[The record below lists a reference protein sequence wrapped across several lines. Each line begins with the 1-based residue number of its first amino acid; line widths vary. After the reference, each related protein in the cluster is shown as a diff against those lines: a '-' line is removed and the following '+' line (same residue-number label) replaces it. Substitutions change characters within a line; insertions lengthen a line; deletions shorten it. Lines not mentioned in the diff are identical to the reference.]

1 MCYTLDYQSYSRK
14 INNINMVTSVNK
26 LKFQQTIKDQFS
38 ISGVG
43 LHTGQECKVTFK
55 PAPSNFGIKF
65 KRIDID
71 DKPVIDAHID
81 NVIDTTRGTTI
92 GNNLFQIHTV
102 EHLLAAVSGLKID
115 NLLIEM
121 NNVEVP
127 ILDGS
132 AKPFVDLFIKSGF
145 EELNSHRIELII
157 DEPII
162 YSNPKSGIDIHIVPS
177 DKFRITFMMDY
188 KHPSL
193 GTQYTSYYSIRDKFI
208 NDVAPARTFCLLSEV
223 NNLLDLG
230 IIKGGSL
237 DNSLVFSD
245 TTLNDKQVGQIEASL
260 NINKDD
266 ISISSGDLIN
276 DTELRFYNEPVRHK
290 LLDLI
295 GDLSLIG
302 LPIKGHVIAARS
314 GHHANVEFAK
324 KISKSYFKKGVNHKM
339 TTNNEKISFDI
350 KEVLN
355 ILPHRYP
362 FLLIDR
368 IENLNP
374 GKEVDALK
382 NVTIN
387 EPFFQGHFP
396 GQPVMPGVL
405 LIESM
410 AQAGGFLVLNSI
422 PNPES
427 KLIYISGIDD
437 TRFKQIVVPGDQLAI
452 KAKLLKFKLNTCKI
466 ASEIYVNKKLV
477 AQSTFMASVVNRDS

>member
-1 MCYTLDYQSYSRK
+1 
-14 INNINMVTSVNK
+14 MVTSINK
-26 LKFQQTIKDQFS
+26 LKFQQTIKSKIS

-43 LHTGQECKVTFK
+43 LHTGKECNITFK
-55 PAPSNFGIKF
+55 PAPSNSGIKF
-65 KRIDID
+65 RRVDIKD
-71 DKPVIDAHID
+71 SPQIEAHID
-81 NVIDTTRGTTI
+81 NVIDATRGTTI
-92 GNNLFQIHTV
+92 GNDIFEVHTV
-102 EHLLAAVSGLKID
+102 EHVLAAVSGLKID
-115 NLLIEM
+115 NLIIEID
-121 NNVEVP
+121 NLELP

-132 AKPFVDLFIKSGF
+132 AKPFVDLFVKTGF
-145 EELNSHRIELII
+145 QELDSHRVELII

-162 YSNPKSGIDIHIVPS
+162 YSNTKSGIDIHVVPS

-193 GTQYTSYYSIRDKFI
+193 GTQYTSYYSTREKFI

-230 IIKGGSL
+230 LIKGGNL
-237 DNSLVFSD
+237 ENSLVFSD
-245 TTLNDKQVGQIEASL
+245 TTLDADQRKQIVDSLGVKEDNMLAS
-260 NINKDD
+260 N
-266 ISISSGDLIN
+266 DLIN
-276 DTELRFYNEPVRHK
+276 NTKLRFHNEPVRHK

-295 GDLSLIG
+295 GDLSLLG
-302 LPIKGHVIAARS
+302 HPIRGHIIAARS
-314 GHHANVEFAK
+314 GHHTNVEFAK
-324 KISKSYFKKGVNHKM
+324 KISKSYFKKGINHKM
-339 TTNNEKISFDI
+339 STKKEKISFDI

-368 IENLNP
+368 INNLDP

-382 NVTIN
+382 NVTFN
-387 EPFFQGHFP
+387 EPFFQGHFS

-437 TRFKQIVVPGDQLAI
+437 TRFKKIVVPGDQLNI

-466 ASEIYVNKKLV
+466 SAEIYVNKNLV
-477 AQSTFMASVVNRDS
+477 AQSTFMASVVNRNS

>member
-1 MCYTLDYQSYSRK
+1 
-14 INNINMVTSVNK
+14 MVTSINK
-26 LKFQQTIKDQFS
+26 LKFQQTIKNKTS
-38 ISGVG
+38 VSGIG
-43 LHTGQECKVTFK
+43 LHTGEKCNLTFK

-65 KRIDID
+65 KRVDI
-71 DKPVIDAHID
+71 KGCPEIEAHID
-81 NVIDTTRGTTI
+81 NVIDATRGTTI
-92 GNNLFQIHTV
+92 GNNIFEVHTI
-102 EHLLAAVSGLKID
+102 EHVLAAASGLKID
-115 NLLIEM
+115 NLLIEID
-121 NNVEVP
+121 NIELP

-132 AKPFVDLFIKSGF
+132 SKPFVDLFVESGF
-145 EELNSHRIELII
+145 EELDSHRVELII

-162 YSNPKSGIDIHIVPS
+162 YSNAKAGIDIHVVPS

-193 GTQYTSYYSIRDKFI
+193 GTQYTSYYSTRDKFI
-208 NDVAPARTFCLLSEV
+208 NEVAPARTFCLLSEV

-230 IIKGGSL
+230 LIKGGSL
-237 DNSLVFSD
+237 ENSLVFSD
-245 TTLNDKQVGQIEASL
+245 TILDADQREQIVNLLGIEEDNMLA
-260 NINKDD
+260 
-266 ISISSGDLIN
+266 SGDLIN
-276 DTELRFYNEPVRHK
+276 NTKLRFYNEPVRHK

-295 GDLSLIG
+295 GDLSLLG
-302 LPIKGHVIAARS
+302 FPIRGHIIAARS
-314 GHHANVEFAK
+314 GHYTNIEFAK
-324 KISKSYFKKGVNHKM
+324 KLSKSYFKKGTNYKM
-339 TTNNEKISFDI
+339 STKKKKISFDI

-368 IENLNP
+368 INNLDP

-382 NVTIN
+382 NVTFN
-387 EPFFQGHFP
+387 EPFFQGHFS
-396 GQPVMPGVL
+396 GQPIMPGVL

-437 TRFKQIVVPGDQLAI
+437 TRFKKVVVPGDQLNI

-466 ASEIYVNKKLV
+466 SAEIYVNKELV
-477 AQSTFMASVVNRDS
+477 AQSIFMASVVNRDT